1 MSLLIPSPN
10 DETPSIMI
18 ASYPVYE
25 KEYDDP
31 IAAGEYDQIIAAVKA
46 SRSILDSYGIK
57 EDAKSNPLVR
67 YISPLVKIQVEGAA
81 LTKLF
86 NGQLSSISALIGAKK
101 LESISVVNDT
111 KIEEGYAV
119 AAVNS
124 EVNVL
129 LLVKVFLPGRL
140 N

>member
-57 EDAKSNPLVR
+57 EAAKSNLLVR

-101 LESISVVNDT
+101 LESISVVNGT

>member
-1 MSLLIPSPN
+1 
-10 DETPSIMI
+10 MI
-18 ASYPVYE
+18 APYPVYE

-57 EDAKSNPLVR
+57 ETAKSKRALEGQ
-67 YISPLVKIQVEGAA
+67 ISPLVKIQVEGGT

-86 NGQLSSISALIGAKK
+86 NEQLSSISALIGAKK
-101 LESISVVNDT
+101 IESISVIKDS

-119 AAVNS
+119 TAVNS

-129 LLVKVFLPGRL
+129 LLVKVPCPDEL